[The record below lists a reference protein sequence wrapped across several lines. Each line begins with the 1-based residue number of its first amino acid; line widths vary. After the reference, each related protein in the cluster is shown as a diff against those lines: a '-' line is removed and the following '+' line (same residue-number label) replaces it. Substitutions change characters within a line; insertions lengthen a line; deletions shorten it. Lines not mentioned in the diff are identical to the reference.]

1 MRGAISLLIALFC
14 SLWALAAP
22 GGAQDLPAYT
32 DVYVDDFANLLDA
45 GEEAQIRADLTALY
59 NDTGIEAVVVTMAT
73 MRDYGHDGQIEP
85 FATRLF
91 NFWGV
96 GDAARNDGVMM
107 LVARDDRQMRIEL
120 GAGYPAAMDARM
132 QDIIDPAVLPRFKQG
147 QYDTG
152 ILAGVDRLV
161 QILSPGAA
169 PAEPLGFTDHIAEQA
184 RRAGSWLL
192 AIILGALASLGAGGY
207 ALWLA
212 WQRSRPRYCSVD
224 GQRMVLMGEASD
236 DLHLQSPQVL
246 EENLGSVNYDVWS
259 CPTCS
264 RLRIEGH
271 RSWFTRYSACRACG
285 FRTVEG
291 DRTVIREATTT
302 STGLER
308 IDYHCLNCG
317 DRHSTERTIPKK
329 SSSSSRSS
337 FGGGHSSG
345 GGASGRW

>member
-1 MRGAISLLIALFC
+1 MHRAIGLLIAL
-14 SLWALAAP
+14 LLALPLAGLRAT
-22 GGAQDLPAYT
+22 AQDMPAYH
-32 DVYVDDFANLLDA
+32 DVYVDDFGNLLDA
-45 GEEAQIRADLTALY
+45 AQEAQIRARLTRLFD
-59 NDTGIEAVVVTMAT
+59 DTGIEAVVVTMTT
-73 MRDYGHDGQIEP
+73 MRDYGHSGEIEP

-96 GDAARNDGVMM
+96 GNAARNDGVMM

-132 QDIIDPAVLPRFKQG
+132 QDIIDSAMLPRFKQDD
-147 QYDTG
+147 YDAG
-152 ILAGVDRLV
+152 ILAGVEQLV
-161 QILSPGAA
+161 QTLSPGAA
-169 PAEPLGFTDHIAEQA
+169 AAEPLGFADRIATQA
-184 RRAGSWLL
+184 KRAGAWLF
-192 AIILGALASLGAGGY
+192 AILLGGLASLGAGGY

-212 WQRSRPRYCSVD
+212 WQRSRPRYCTVD
-224 GQRMVLMGEASD
+224 GQRMVLLGEAGD
-236 DLHLQSPQVL
+236 DLHLQSPQTL
-246 EENLGSVNYDVWS
+246 EEQLGSVDYDVWS

-264 RLRIEGH
+264 RVRIEGH

-291 DRTVIREATTT
+291 DRTVIRAATTT

-308 IDYHCLNCG
+308 IDYHCLNCN
-317 DRHSTERTIPKK
+317 DRHSVERTIPKK

-337 FGGGHSSG
+337 FGGGRSSG